1 MSHFTWPVQG
11 TNVSVSSSVFHGEMF
26 PRAGINPSFTTFNAL
41 RWFWEWYEYF
51 FLVFAI
57 SLSDFG
63 SFSGNLESLEH
74 FPQQQCFVL
83 TIFNWNYLDYLSHL
97 VLFAF
102 RHLRC
107 LFESCGG
114 SYKTYISIF
123 RTTHCAMRP
132 SLASMLKRSMFKQT
146 PQRRTSGGNKFSSI
160 SVTTKCAWLL
170 NRNTPNH
177 QIMDPDDPKSKKNNL
192 TPSKEEI
199 TDDESVEE
207 VIACVSAKKKA
218 ARRKRMMISDDEQD
232 EK

>member
-26 PRAGINPSFTTFNAL
+26 PRAGINPSLTTFNAL

-51 FLVFAI
+51 FPVFAI

-132 SLASMLKRSMFKQT
+132 SLASMLKRKENTKVAGTSSVQFQSPPSALGYLIET
-146 PQRRTSGGNKFSSI
+146 PQ
-160 SVTTKCAWLL
+160 TTKLWI
-170 NRNTPNH
+170 
-177 QIMDPDDPKSKKNNL
+177 QMIQK
-192 TPSKEEI
+192 
-199 TDDESVEE
+199 
-207 VIACVSAKKKA
+207 AK
-218 ARRKRMMISDDEQD
+218 RTI
-232 EK
+232 

>member
-1 MSHFTWPVQG
+1 MAAFSFGVTALQCPSPTNWPLEDLEIPLSHFTWPVQG

-26 PRAGINPSFTTFNAL
+26 PRAGINPSLTTFNAL

-51 FLVFAI
+51 FPVFAI

-102 RHLRC
+102 RHLIC

-132 SLASMLKRSMFKQT
+132 SVASAEEEYHREEQVAGTSSVQFQSPPSARGYSIET
-146 PQRRTSGGNKFSSI
+146 PQ
-160 SVTTKCAWLL
+160 TTKLWI
-170 NRNTPNH
+170 
-177 QIMDPDDPKSKKNNL
+177 QMIQK
-192 TPSKEEI
+192 
-199 TDDESVEE
+199 
-207 VIACVSAKKKA
+207 AK
-218 ARRKRMMISDDEQD
+218 RTI
-232 EK
+232 